1 MDIFQNFINR
11 SELWRRKEEV
21 QAILNGDVNT
31 SGTWKDVY
39 DGLRGKIKP
48 MSDKNFAEEVHE
60 ELTGSELIAESEVN
74 TQDLTDIGLW
84 E

>member
-1 MDIFQNFINR
+1 
-11 SELWRRKEEV
+11 
-21 QAILNGDVNT
+21 
-31 SGTWKDVY
+31 
-39 DGLRGKIKP
+39 
-48 MSDKNFAEEVHE
+48 MSDKEFAEEAHE